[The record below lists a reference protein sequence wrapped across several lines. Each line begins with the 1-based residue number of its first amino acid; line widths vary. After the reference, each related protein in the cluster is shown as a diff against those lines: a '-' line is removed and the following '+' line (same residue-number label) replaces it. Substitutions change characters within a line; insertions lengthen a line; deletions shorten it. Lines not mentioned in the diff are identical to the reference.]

1 MASQKVNAQEDN
13 VSFIGPNDIKRGSYV
28 VLRKKFPCKVVEIH
42 KSAPGKH
49 GAAKI
54 RVVGLEIFSGKKY
67 DDIFQG
73 GSMVMAPEVKKTDY
87 QLMFILEDDYV
98 KLHNPTD
105 GTIREDIKLVAGEEL
120 HDSITGDYYDDKT
133 LIVTVLSCMNQEQIV
148 TFKVD
153 NKRP

>member
-1 MASQKVNAQEDN
+1 M
-13 VSFIGPNDIKRGSYV
+13 
-28 VLRKKFPCKVVEIH
+28 VL
-42 KSAPGKH
+42 
-49 GAAKI
+49 
-54 RVVGLEIFSGKKY
+54 
-67 DDIFQG
+67 
-73 GSMVMAPEVKKTDY
+73 APEVKKTDY

-105 GTIREDIKLVAGEEL
+105 GTIREDIKLIEGEEL

-148 TFKVD
+148 AFKVD